1 MIIVS
6 GATGFLGSRLCEML
20 AQAGKKVVALSSS
33 MGDISGN
40 EWWNKIP
47 AGEIEHFYHCAGETF
62 VPNSWNDPLRYIR
75 VNALGTGSVL
85 EFCRARKCSLTYVSA
100 YVYGS
105 EVSNP
110 ISEST
115 LPKPNNPYALSKRM
129 GEELCEFYAANFGV
143 RVSVV
148 RPFNIYGPGQ
158 KDNFLVPFILG
169 QVKEGKEIRV
179 KDLEPKRDY
188 IYIDDVV
195 SCIIKTAE
203 AKEFNIFNAGTG
215 RSVSVRELIDEIQSA
230 AGTSLPV
237 VSENTVR
244 SNEISDTVAD
254 ISRARTILG
263 WLPSFSLRDGISRI
277 LKLENT
283 KQ

>member
-20 AQAGKKVVALSSS
+20 VQQGKKVVPLSSS

-40 EWWNKIP
+40 DWWSKIP
-47 AGEIEHFYHCAGETF
+47 NGDIEHFYHCAGETF
-62 VPNSWNDPLRYIR
+62 VPNSWNDPLKYVR
-75 VNALGTGSVL
+75 VNALGTGSAL
-85 EFCRARKCSLTYVSA
+85 EFCRARKSSLTYVSA

-105 EVSNP
+105 DVRNP
-110 ISEST
+110 ISESSV
-115 LPKPNNPYALSKRM
+115 PKPNNPYALSKRM

-143 RVSVV
+143 SVCVV

-158 KDNFLVPFILG
+158 KDNFLVPFIIS
-169 QVKEGKEIRV
+169 QVKEGREIRV

-195 SCIIKTAE
+195 SCIIKSASS
-203 AKEFNIFNAGTG
+203 KEFNIFNAGTG
-215 RSVSVRELIDEIQSA
+215 RSVSVKELIDAIQAA

-254 ISRARTILG
+254 ITKAETILG
-263 WLPSFSLRDGISRI
+263 WKPSFSLNDGISRI
-277 LKLENT
+277 LKLENLEA
-283 KQ
+283 